1 MSNARPSIPMRAPA
15 RVRPLHWRQGLQFK
29 LALLLT
35 AGLMVLGVST
45 WLAGDYL
52 VRAELMADSFRY
64 ERESAQRIADRLTG
78 LSDQVQELSNTLAT
92 LAVQVT
98 PAARAQFAAVAPVL
112 VERSAVSNLIVA
124 VGIWPLPKMLD
135 PALDRASTLLQRDAA
150 GVFNPRSDYND
161 ARTAPYYEESWFT
174 PARYA
179 AANRCYWTPVYR
191 EALTRQEVVSCTLP
205 LHDGR
210 GFIGAVTVSLSV
222 IRLNELFARFTAG
235 STGYSLLIGSNA
247 RLLGI
252 SDNAARQFG
261 SKAPSNLVELAQQMP
276 AFNPLALTLHQ
287 QDEAF
292 ISASVQSAAYDAAT
306 VSALKEGT
314 RDFSRQESELALA
327 SIWNQST
334 RRDAAGDKP
343 LLLRVNDDAV
353 MHEPA
358 FVTLIEL
365 PQTFW
370 RLARV
375 TSEREGFNGVH
386 YFFSQTLLVVGGA
399 ALVAVLLI
407 YLTINWLVLRPLRR
421 MTNDLA
427 HADTAE
433 DSLHVQFDENADNEI
448 GILSHWHNERVRQL
462 REMMERTIATNSQLV
477 VESDERRTAQE
488 ALAKAQERATL
499 ALQAVADGVIMT
511 NERGIVEDI
520 NPVAEQLVGVNTRT
534 ARGRVF
540 NDVFKVLTTR
550 DDVAADAALPNLAE
564 LAIQRGTR
572 LEYHGG
578 VYLQTESQRD
588 VELYVSVTPI
598 RTRLNRVIGAI
609 VVFRPIT
616 KLAEGDNLLPDRR
629 SIDSVTG
636 LPNRIACDRA
646 LRALIDNVRLT
657 ARPHVLLVIDVDH
670 LKRVNDTAGQQA
682 GDEVLTRLGE
692 SIVSR
697 VGGAGEVFR
706 MGADQF
712 GVLLNNFDEERGRVF
727 AEALRE
733 LLGNSRI
740 YWESKPISVTVSI
753 GLTAITDDTH
763 GPVDLIRRAEDACA
777 AAKRAG
783 RNSVTIYESS
793 LDRAERSVD
802 DSLWVRRI
810 RAGLEQSLFHLTTQ
824 WAMPAQTHQLEGH
837 VFDILLAL
845 EDEEGFWAS
854 PNAFQPVAER
864 HHLVPEMD
872 RWVIR
877 NTLEYLARSPD
888 TVERLSFC
896 SISLSSGTLA
906 DHSLVE
912 FLAEQ
917 FQRHPDVPARKLCFE
932 LREDAISEYP
942 NQAQILCEAMRSLGV
957 RITVDHFGGRNASD
971 IALIRRLSIDFV
983 KIDALQFRSL
993 GTDPV
998 EQLLAESLVRLARTL
1013 RKRVIVTNLGD
1024 AGTLDAWRRLG
1035 ADYLL
1040 GLAIAKPSPV
1050 VFYAPGG

>member
-1 MSNARPSIPMRAPA
+1 MRAPA

-29 LALLLT
+29 LALLLA
-35 AGLMVLGVST
+35 AGLLLLSVST

-52 VRAELMADSFRY
+52 VRSELMADSFRY
-64 ERESAQRIADRLTG
+64 ERESAQRVADRFSA
-78 LSDQVQELSNTLAT
+78 LSEQVQELSNTLGT
-92 LAVQVT
+92 LAVQPGV
-98 PAARAQFAAVAPVL
+98 PARTQFIAVAPTL
-112 VERSAVSNLIVA
+112 VERSAASSLIVA
-124 VGIWPLPKMLD
+124 VGVWPLPRTLD
-135 PALDRASTLLQRDAA
+135 PTADRASLYLQRDAA
-150 GVFNPRSDYND
+150 GVFNPRADYND
-161 ARTAPYYEESWFT
+161 PRAAPYYEESWFT

-179 AANRCYWTPVYR
+179 AIDRCYWTPIYR
-191 EALTRQEVVSCTLP
+191 EALTRQEVVSCALP

-210 GFIGAVTVSLSV
+210 GFVGVITISLSV
-222 IRLNELFARFTAG
+222 IRLNEMFARFTAG
-235 STGYSLLIGSNA
+235 SPGYSLLVGRDT
-247 RLLGI
+247 RLLGV
-252 SDNAARQFG
+252 SDIAARRFG
-261 SKAPSNLVELAQQMP
+261 TKPPLNLVGLAQQEP
-276 AFNPLALTLHQ
+276 KFNPLALTIHQ

-292 ISASVQSAAYDAAT
+292 ISAAVQSPAYDAAT
-306 VSALKEGT
+306 VSALKDST
-314 RDFSRQESELALA
+314 RDLSRQEAELALA
-327 SIWNQST
+327 SIWNQGA
-334 RRDAAGDKP
+334 RRDDGQNDKP
-343 LLLRVNDDAV
+343 RLLWFDDAV
-353 MHEPA
+353 LGEPA
-358 FVTLIEL
+358 FATLIEL

-370 RLARV
+370 RVVRV

-386 YFFSQTLLVVGGA
+386 YFFNRTLLLVGGA
-399 ALVAVLLI
+399 ALVTVLLI
-407 YLTINWLVLRPLRR
+407 YLGINWLVLRPLRR
-421 MTNDLA
+421 MTGDLA
-427 HADTAE
+427 SADTAE
-433 DSLHVQFDENADNEI
+433 DALHIQFDENADNEI

-520 NPVAEQLVGVNTRT
+520 NPVAEQWVGVSARN

-540 NDVFKVLTTR
+540 TEVFKAQATR
-550 DDVAADAALPNLAE
+550 EEASADAPLPNLAE

-572 LEYHGG
+572 LEYANG
-578 VYLQTESQRD
+578 VFLQGESQRD
-588 VELYVSVTPI
+588 MELYVSVTPI

-609 VVFRPIT
+609 IVFRPAT
-616 KLAEGDNLLPDRR
+616 AAGNAEHALPDRR
-629 SIDSVTG
+629 MIDAVTG
-636 LPNRIACDRA
+636 LPNRLACDRA
-646 LRALIDNVRLT
+646 IRSLLDGVRIT
-657 ARPHVLLVIDVDH
+657 TRPHVLLVIDVDH
-670 LKRVNDTAGQQA
+670 LKRVNDSAGQQA

-697 VGGAGEVFR
+697 VASAGEVFR

-712 GVLLNNFDEERGRVF
+712 AVLLSNFDEERGRVF

-733 LLGNSRI
+733 LLGNTRI
-740 YWESKPISVTVSI
+740 YWESKAINVTVSI
-753 GLTAITDDTH
+753 GLTAITDETH
-763 GPVDLIRRAEDACA
+763 GPVDLMRRAEDACA

-783 RNSVTIYESS
+783 RNAVMIYDNS
-793 LDRAERSVD
+793 LDRAERSAD
-802 DSLWVRRI
+802 DAIWVRRI

-824 WAMPAQTHQLEGH
+824 WAMPAQTHLLEGH

-854 PNAFQPVAER
+854 PNAFLPVAER
-864 HHLVPEMD
+864 HHLIPEMD

-888 TVERLSFC
+888 TLERLAFC
-896 SISLSSGTLA
+896 TINLSAGTLS

-912 FLAEQ
+912 YLAEQ
-917 FQRHPDVPARKLCFE
+917 FQRQPEVPPRKLCFE
-932 LREDAISEYP
+932 LREDALAEFP
-942 NQAQILCEAMRSLGV
+942 NQAQIFCEAMRSLGV
-957 RITVDHFGGRNASD
+957 RVAVDHFAGRSASD

-983 KIDALQFRSL
+983 KIDALHFRSL
-993 GTDPV
+993 GTDAV

-1013 RKRVIVTNLGD
+1013 RKRVIVANLGD